1 MKLEALDPRNMTSTC
16 IATVVG
22 VLGPRLKIR
31 LDGSDNKNDFWR
43 LVDSNEINPVG
54 TIENNGGMLQPPL
67 GFRLNASFW
76 PTFLLKTLTIADV
89 ASEDIFQKEPKG
101 PKSNLFQVIGF
112 WFFFSSF
119 RSCF

>member
-54 TIENNGGMLQPPL
+54 TIENKGGMLQPPL

-101 PKSNLFQVIGF
+101 PKNNLFQVKTLVF
-112 WFFFSSF
+112 LYL
-119 RSCF
+119 CAHL

>member
-54 TIENNGGMLQPPL
+54 TIENKGGMLQPPL

-101 PKSNLFQVIGF
+101 PKSNLFQVIELNLQA
-112 WFFFSSF
+112 
-119 RSCF
+119 